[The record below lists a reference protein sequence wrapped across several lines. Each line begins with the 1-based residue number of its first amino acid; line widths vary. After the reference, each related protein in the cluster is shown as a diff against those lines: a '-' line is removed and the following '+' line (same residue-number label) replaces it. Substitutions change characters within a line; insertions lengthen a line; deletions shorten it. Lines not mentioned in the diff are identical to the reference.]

1 MAVMHPVTLLLLSTR
16 THTTDINT
24 IHNTPVVETI
34 FFCCTCITIFIAQ
47 LYNASVTVESFFYHL
62 LLKKNKKFKCSYL
75 GIEIR
80 QDHSNSKIKNFIG
93 LEKQKKQQ
101 PTEAINK

>member
-1 MAVMHPVTLLLLSTR
+1 MHPVTLLLLSTR

-47 LYNASVTVESFFYHL
+47 LYNASVTVESFFL
-62 LLKKNKKFKCSYL
+62 SSTLKKNKNLNAAIWESKLDKITVTAKFKILLDS
-75 GIEIR
+75 R
-80 QDHSNSKIKNFIG
+80 N
-93 LEKQKKQQ
+93 
-101 PTEAINK
+101 

>member
-1 MAVMHPVTLLLLSTR
+1 MHPVTLLLLSTR
-16 THTTDINT
+16 THTTAINT

-47 LYNASVTVESFFYHL
+47 LYNASVTVESFFFSST
-62 LLKKNKKFKCSYL
+62 LKKKQKFKCSYL

-93 LEKQKKQQ
+93 LEKLKKQQ